1 MPRNRSTAMDQPEH
15 QANLFAGLVQA
26 RSFYFHERQRQR
38 FRDGSLVAEWLGR
51 YPDLFDEDD
60 ARILTSAH
68 QRRYHFCEAL
78 TAVLLH
84 ESLGMRSLLEKY
96 SALSHPGKRKILREV
111 LPATVADWVDGNQDG
126 QPDLF
131 SYMPGGGDWFFCK
144 VKGPGDAVMPK
155 QWSWATRFFEVLVQ
169 NGIDPIGRVQ
179 LMTLR
184 RF

>member
-1 MPRNRSTAMDQPEH
+1 MPRTGPAAMEQPEH
-15 QANLFAGLVQA
+15 QTDLFAGLVQA

-38 FRDGSLVAEWLGR
+38 FRDGSLVTEWLER
-51 YPDLFDEDD
+51 YPDLFDADD
-60 ARILTSAH
+60 ARILKSAH

-111 LPATVADWVDGNQDG
+111 LPAAVVDWVDSNQDG

-131 SYMPGGGDWFFCK
+131 SYTPGGGDWFFCE

-155 QWSWATRFFEVLVQ
+155 QRSWATRFHEVLLQ
-169 NGIDPIGRVQ
+169 NGIAPVGRVQ
-179 LMTLR
+179 IMTLS